1 MMQQTSGEVLVDD
14 ILTYALITIVV
25 SGGDVK
31 SDCAIW
37 WNRCL
42 RLARAA
48 DLHRC
53 DSQINDQ
60 ASPHSSRTDH
70 VEELIDYPGPN
81 FEAKEE
87 KRRTFWLLYCLDRHL
102 SLSYNQTMKVWDHE
116 CEVYI
121 PLPEDVWISLES
133 ASPETLFDR
142 KYGPPTRVSGIGF
155 YEYFLPLM
163 TILGDIIL
171 AHHQRSHPRARGL
184 QYGIITAEIE
194 ILLCD
199 CADSIEE
206 LKKIYHTDDL
216 DGPVPASMVSSP
228 AIGTN
233 NAPPTRYSRRKQ
245 RAQAQLVVV
254 YTTFILQVLY
264 VLLYGKWDAIDMLD
278 NEDDWISSED
288 FSRCAASAI
297 AASDAVSQILR
308 CDPALTFMPYLFGIY
323 LLHGSF
329 ILLLFAD
336 RMPQLG
342 PNESVERACET
353 IIRAHEASVVTLN
366 TEFQVR
372 GRIPSDSQTEDS

>member
-1 MMQQTSGEVLVDD
+1 MMQQTPGGKVLDD

-25 SGGDVK
+25 SGGEFK
-31 SDCAIW
+31 SDTAMW

-53 DSQINDQ
+53 DSRINDQ
-60 ASPHSSRTDH
+60 GSSFSSGSHCVQRMTDTYAP
-70 VEELIDYPGPN
+70 D
-81 FEAKEE
+81 FEAQEE

-102 SLSYNQTMKVWDHE
+102 SLSYNQTTRLWYHE
-116 CEVYI
+116 CEVFS
-121 PLPEDVWISLES
+121 PLPEDVWMSLES
-133 ASPETLFDR
+133 VDPETLYDR

-171 AHHQRSHPRARGL
+171 AHHQRSHPRARKSHYGAVTADIEGL
-184 QYGIITAEIE
+184 
-194 ILLCD
+194 LSD
-199 CADSIEE
+199 CADSITE
-206 LKKIYHTDDL
+206 LRDMYHTDDL
-216 DGPVPASMVSSP
+216 DGAVPASMVSSP
-228 AIGTN
+228 PFGTSD
-233 NAPPTRYSRRKQ
+233 ATPTQSPRRRQ

-254 YTTFILQVLY
+254 YTTFILQVLH

-278 NEDDWISSED
+278 NEDGWIGSEE
-288 FSRCAASAI
+288 FSKCATYAI

-353 IIRAHEASVVTLN
+353 IIRAHEACVVTLN
-366 TEFQVR
+366 TEFQV
-372 GRIPSDSQTEDS
+372 GGSTLMSFQIEDG

>member
-1 MMQQTSGEVLVDD
+1 MMQQTTGEILVDD

-25 SGGDVK
+25 SGGDSK
-31 SDCAIW
+31 SDCAMW

-60 ASPHSSRTDH
+60 TLPLSSGYDY
-70 VEELIDYPGPN
+70 VEEMINTSRSG

-102 SLSYNQTMKVWDHE
+102 SLSYNQTMRLWDHE

-121 PLPEDVWISLES
+121 PLPEDVWMSLES
-133 ASPETLFDR
+133 ASAETLSDR

-163 TILGDIIL
+163 TILGDVIL
-171 AHHQRSHPRARGL
+171 AHHQRSHPRVRGSHNS
-184 QYGIITAEIE
+184 IVTAEIE
-194 ILLCD
+194 GLLCD
-199 CADSIEE
+199 CADSITE
-206 LKKIYHTDDL
+206 LKNMYHTDDL
-216 DGPVPASMVSSP
+216 DGPVPASMVPSP
-228 AIGTN
+228 AFGISD
-233 NAPPTRYSRRKQ
+233 APPTQYSQRKQ

-254 YTTFILQVLY
+254 YTTFILQVLH

-278 NEDDWISSED
+278 NEDDWIASED
-288 FSRCAASAI
+288 FSKCAASAI

-342 PNESVERACET
+342 PNESVERACEI

-366 TEFQVR
+366 TEFQV
-372 GRIPSDSQTEDS
+372 G